1 MATVLERLATLE
13 AQQAQ
18 GNLICARTEANTKD
32 ILEIVR
38 TSNEK
43 SDARFVQV
51 EERFDKRCDLVETR
65 VTKVETHMGWMKGIF
80 ATAQAVVLA
89 AVGWFYK

>member
-1 MATVLERLATLE
+1 VATVLERLATLE

-43 SDARFVQV
+43 SDARFDQ
-51 EERFDKRCDLVETR
+51 VETR
-65 VTKVETHMGWMKGIF
+65 VTKVETHFAWMKGGF
-80 ATAQAVVLA
+80 AAIQAGILA
-89 AVGWFYK
+89 WIGSK